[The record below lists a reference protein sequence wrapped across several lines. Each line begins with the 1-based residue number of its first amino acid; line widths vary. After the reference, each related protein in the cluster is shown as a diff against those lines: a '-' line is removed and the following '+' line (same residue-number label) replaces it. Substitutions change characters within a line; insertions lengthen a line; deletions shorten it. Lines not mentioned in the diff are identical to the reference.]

1 MYMLQLLRQWSRKS
15 GNWKED
21 LPQYHCCVL
30 TKKVAK
36 LSQTSWG
43 PQQDHDLIGKI
54 KCHDSYFK
62 DILIRQQVEGTR
74 LEQQRNTSWLY
85 RCQPRMYL

>member
-36 LSQTSWG
+36 LNQTSWG
-43 PQQDHDLIGKI
+43 PEQDHDLIEK
-54 KCHDSYFK
+54 SNVTTL
-62 DILIRQQVEGTR
+62 ILRIFWLDNKYLYKA
-74 LEQQRNTSWLY
+74 LE
-85 RCQPRMYL
+85 